1 MNWKDYLDDVESEMT
16 EMRDDLEN
24 VLDRLMDL
32 RSTWEEVEAGEETYQ
47 NDTQVG
53 DVEYEIESVMYLSRE
68 MQKIW
73 IKALDNAD
81 TDFKT
86 MLAERSYE

>member
-16 EMRDDLEN
+16 EMMMDLETAIDK
-24 VLDRLMDL
+24 LREL
-32 RSTWEEVEAGEETYQ
+32 RSEWEEVEAGEERFA
-47 NDTQVG
+47 DTTTDDVG
-53 DVEYEIESVMYLSRE
+53 YEIESVMYLSLE

-73 IKALDNAD
+73 IRALDNAD

>member
-1 MNWKDYLDDVESEMT
+1 MNWKDYLDDIESEVT

-32 RSTWEEVEAGEETYQ
+32 RSEWEEVEAGEERFA
-47 NDTQVG
+47 DTTTG
-53 DVEYEIESVMYLSRE
+53 DIEYEIESVMYLSRE

>member
-1 MNWKDYLDDVESEMT
+1 MNWKEYLDDVESDIT
-16 EMRDDLEN
+16 DMRDGLEA

-32 RSTWEEVEAGEETYQ
+32 RSEREEIESGEERFADPPT
-47 NDTQVG
+47 T

-73 IKALDNAD
+73 IEALDKAD
-81 TDFKT
+81 TDFKD
-86 MLAERSYE
+86 MLVERSHE